1 MRLVPGQAHKVT
13 DEGELILLS
22 CPGATMAYLPPLGE
36 GSADCGADTGRP
48 KVFINS
54 PAHSLTISFENM
66 RALLG
71 L

>member
-22 CPGATMAYLPPLGE
+22 CPGATMAYLPPSGE

-54 PAHSLTISFENM
+54 PT
-66 RALLG
+66 RP
-71 L
+71 

>member
-13 DEGELILLS
+13 DEGELILLN
-22 CPGATMAYLPPLGE
+22 CPGATMAYLPPSGE

-54 PAHSLTISFENM
+54 PT
-66 RALLG
+66 RP
-71 L
+71 